1 MTDSSNNIDAIHDHL
16 KRIEKLTQDRGRIM
30 AMAPEQAL
38 NKILEHPQPNA
49 LMHSFSEED
58 FFFLV
63 HHIGPEDALEVL
75 ALASDRQW
83 EYVIDMESWA
93 KDRINLN
100 AVTHWLN
107 LLLQADPTRFT
118 RWAMTEKPEL
128 VEYYMFKTCEVQIR
142 EHDQDPSEIGDDY
155 ITFDDIFYVKIP
167 SASEETGDEAGEREK
182 QNAFLTQMLSRLSDA
197 DHVLYQQT
205 LLRSANVIP
214 AESEE
219 EFYRFRNV
227 RLAEKGFQPF
237 DEAVGIYQPI
247 AAKEIRKRKKALP
260 KTKNLDAFVPVPLH
274 HHALMEKDNIFSR
287 ALSKISLEDAFE
299 QIQIE
304 FAGLCNRITSAD
316 QKPVYEREELRAI
329 VKKACGYLSIG
340 LERLAGNHPILDE
353 NKMAGLIKT
362 YPLEDIFK
370 AGYSPVAILAQ
381 KAKSWREKSWF
392 TANRLALSFWG
403 EDLVGVIGG
412 LLIHRPK
419 FFDNYK
425 TGVLYREF
433 ETLAD
438 VKQTRFALKEAMA
451 FDDLLSRMS
460 IDTNFFHKEFF
471 ITHKNLLLT
480 LWARH
485 GIGLSYEPK
494 PIEIKDFKR
503 FYNGLWG
510 KTGSGVF
517 VKEERKTDFLHW
529 LAKQSRLSEVE
540 ISKNLGRAME
550 RLFEE
555 IVTEYGNVKFK
566 DLDPRF
572 VQLFMISPS
581 SPLSD

>member
-1 MTDSSNNIDAIHDHL
+1 MNDISNDIDAIHDHL
-16 KRIEKLTQDRGRIM
+16 KRLEKLTQDRGRIM
-30 AMAPEQAL
+30 VMSPEQAL
-38 NKILEHPQPNA
+38 NEILAHPQPNA
-49 LMHSFSEED
+49 LVHSFPEED

-63 HHIGPEDALEVL
+63 HHIGPEDSLEL
-75 ALASDRQW
+75 LSLASDRQW
-83 EYVIDMESWA
+83 EYVLDIESWT
-93 KDRINLN
+93 KDRINFN

-107 LLLQADPTRFT
+107 LLLDADAHRFT

-128 VEYYMFKTCEVQIR
+128 IEYYMFKTCEVQIR

-167 SASEETGDEAGEREK
+167 STPEETGPDAGEREK
-182 QNAFLTQMLSRLSDA
+182 QNSFLTQMLSLLSDA

-205 LLRSANVIP
+205 LLRCLNVSP

-247 AAKEIRKRKKALP
+247 QVRNIKKRKKILTTAP
-260 KTKNLDAFVPVPLH
+260 DPDSIVPVPLN

-287 ALSKISLEDAFE
+287 ALSRISLEEAFE

-316 QKPVYEREELRAI
+316 QKPVHEREELRDI

-340 LERLAGNHPILDE
+340 LERLAGNRQSIDE
-353 NKMAGLIKT
+353 NRMALLIKT
-362 YPLEDIFK
+362 YPLSDIFK
-370 AGYSPVAILAQ
+370 TGYSPVANLSQ
-381 KAKSWREKSWF
+381 KAKSWQKKSWF
-392 TANRLALSFWG
+392 AANRLALSFWG
-403 EDLVGVIGG
+403 EELVGVLGG
-412 LLIHRPK
+412 LLIKQPK
-419 FFDNYK
+419 FFGNYK

-433 ETLAD
+433 ETLSE
-438 VKQTRFALKEAMA
+438 VKQTRASLKEAMA
-451 FDDLLSRMS
+451 FDDLLSCFS
-460 IDTNFFHKEFF
+460 LDPQQFPKEFF

-485 GIGLSYEPK
+485 ELGLSREPQ
-494 PIEIKDFKR
+494 PIPIAEFKK
-503 FYNGLWG
+503 FFNSLWE
-510 KTGSGVF
+510 KTGPDARIKG
-517 VKEERKTDFLHW
+517 ERKTNFLHW
-529 LAKQSRLSEVE
+529 LVKESGLNEVD
-540 ISKNLGRAME
+540 ISKNLGRALE

-555 IVTEYGNVKFK
+555 IAGEYGNVKFK

-572 VQLFMISPS
+572 VGLFM
-581 SPLSD
+581 LE